1 MRMQLA
7 ASGLSGMGSASHL
20 GSCSRMRMSGLE
32 RAIVYSWRHR
42 SLSSTSHSSRHSS
55 RGLGARDRASHSG
68 NTKWQKDGMA
78 NCEHWSDRCV
88 EVPIMVK
95 AAAEEA
101 RPELGWGGPCFGANT
116 LHGHPCPAPLV
127 PSSVQ
132 ALDPARHTGSHLSSV
147 PHPQPSGLPS
157 AGPEWLSGEQ
167 HPREHMGRPDLQRTQ
182 KGPGPRASLMNI
194 KNETR
199 KEENQATDLIPL
211 DTTSKAQRFWYQT
224 PNHFLRSCYEPAL
237 PVGGR
242 QSHGLSGF

>member
-55 RGLGARDRASHSG
+55 RGLGARERASHSG

-101 RPELGWGGPCFGANT
+101 RPELAWGGPCFGANT
-116 LHGHPCPAPLV
+116 LRGHPCPVPPV
-127 PSSVQ
+127 PSSAQ
-132 ALDPARHTGSHLSSV
+132 EQCAARGPWSHLLSRPSTL
-147 PHPQPSGLPS
+147 PGTLAPISRLCPPPALRLAFCWPRLALRRATPQGAHGLPRF
-157 AGPEWLSGEQ
+157 APDTE
-167 HPREHMGRPDLQRTQ
+167 RPW
-182 KGPGPRASLMNI
+182 S
-194 KNETR
+194 
-199 KEENQATDLIPL
+199 
-211 DTTSKAQRFWYQT
+211 
-224 PNHFLRSCYEPAL
+224 
-237 PVGGR
+237 
-242 QSHGLSGF
+242 